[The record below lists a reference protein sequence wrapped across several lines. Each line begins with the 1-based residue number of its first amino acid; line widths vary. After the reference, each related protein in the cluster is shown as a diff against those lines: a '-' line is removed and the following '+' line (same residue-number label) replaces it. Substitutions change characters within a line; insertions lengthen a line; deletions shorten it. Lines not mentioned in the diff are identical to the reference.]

1 MSTNVLLR
9 ERRLRQKFLKFH
21 SNLDSGNKPEADMPV
36 PDRLLS
42 KRKSLQL
49 LRRLKLSQSIGL
61 LVYMNRIKVLSPGGQ
76 ERLLYLQSKAPF
88 SAIEAGLKFAQRLQK
103 EQKLKSD
110 FIHQC
115 IELNRR
121 PQSKR
126 FRRYEVS
133 RIGVGYRDKGTLPE
147 ESSLARRRAEEENFI
162 LLSDL
167 PIEIVTMVARMF
179 PSTMEGE
186 WLDVGELD
194 TLMKI
199 DDLSPSDRRFL
210 LSRK

>member
-1 MSTNVLLR
+1 
-9 ERRLRQKFLKFH
+9 
-21 SNLDSGNKPEADMPV
+21 MPV

-42 KRKSLQL
+42 KRKSQIL

-61 LVYMNRIKVLSPGGQ
+61 LVYMNRIEVLSPGGQ
-76 ERLLYLQSKAPF
+76 ERLFYLQSKSPY
-88 SAIEAGLKFAQRLQK
+88 SALEAGLKFAQRLQK
-103 EQKLKSD
+103 ERKLKSD

-147 ESSLARRRAEEENFI
+147 ESSLARRRAEEENFV
-162 LLSDL
+162 LLADL
-167 PIEIVTMVARMF
+167 PIEIVTMVARLF

>member
-1 MSTNVLLR
+1 MSTTVQLR
-9 ERRLRQKFLKFH
+9 ERRIKQKFLKFH
-21 SNLDSGNKPEADMPV
+21 STLDSKTKSEADMPV

-42 KRKSLQL
+42 KQKSKWLLQ
-49 LRRLKLSQSIGL
+49 RLKLSQHIGL
-61 LVYMNRIKVLSPGGQ
+61 LMFMSRIGVLSPGGQ
-76 ERLLYLQSKAPF
+76 ERLFYLQSRAPF
-88 SAIEAGLKFAQRLQK
+88 SAIEAGLRFAQRLLK
-103 EQKLKSD
+103 DEKLQSD
-110 FIHQC
+110 LKHQMF
-115 IELNRR
+115 ELNRR

-147 ESSLARRRAEEENFI
+147 ISSLARRRAEEENFV
-162 LLSDL
+162 LLADL
-167 PIEIVTMVARMF
+167 PIEIVTMVARLF
-179 PSTMEGE
+179 PTTMEGE